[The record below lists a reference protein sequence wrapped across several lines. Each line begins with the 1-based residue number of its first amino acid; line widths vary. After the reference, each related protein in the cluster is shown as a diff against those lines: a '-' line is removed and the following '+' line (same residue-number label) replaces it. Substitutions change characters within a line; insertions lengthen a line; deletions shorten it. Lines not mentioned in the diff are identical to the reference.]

1 MTVVGETIRGMDQKI
16 KVRMNIISAN
26 SNRFSFFL
34 VVTIQGPI
42 FRPTEYTIS
51 MRDLFAPWI
60 PW

>member
-1 MTVVGETIRGMDQKI
+1 
-16 KVRMNIISAN
+16 
-26 SNRFSFFL
+26 

-42 FRPTEYTIS
+42 YRQSEYTIN